1 MKMSVITRG
10 VKLDLPVKIM
20 VRATNW
26 VGDAIISLPALEA
39 LRDRFPDTE
48 IVVVAKAWVAE
59 LYEHHPA
66 MLRTL
71 VYDPARQ
78 HKGRRGFREFVE
90 SLRQEHFDAAI
101 LFQRAFHAA
110 WMAWRAGIP
119 VRIGYGTEYRG
130 PLLTEAV
137 PLPPPGY
144 LGHQAAEY
152 LELLYR
158 AGLLDRRPPPPKQA
172 RVTLS
177 RSERRW
183 AADALKGLGLEGP
196 RCFIGLNPGASFG
209 PAKRWPVD
217 RYAALGDRLVEAF
230 GADVLVF
237 GSEAERPLAEDVA
250 RGMRHTPIVLAGN
263 TNLRQWIALTERCR
277 LVVAND
283 SGPMHVAAA
292 AGVPVVAI
300 FGSTDERATGPLS
313 PWARVVR
320 RPVECSP
327 CGLREC
333 PIDFRCMTGVTVDD
347 VYGAALELVAEYDEA
362 RERPA

>member
-1 MKMSVITRG
+1 MAVISRG
-10 VKLDLPVKIM
+10 VKLDLPIKIM

-39 LRDRFPDTE
+39 LRARFPDTE
-48 IVVVAKAWVAE
+48 IVVVAKPWVAE
-59 LYEHHPA
+59 LYRYHPA

-71 VYDPARQ
+71 VYDPDRQ
-78 HKGRRGFREFVE
+78 HKGRRGFGEFVE
-90 SLRQEHFDAAI
+90 LLRQERFEATI

-110 WMAWRAGIP
+110 WMAWRARVP
-119 VRIGYGTEYRG
+119 VRIGYATEQRG

-137 PLPPPGY
+137 PLPPRGY
-144 LGHQAAEY
+144 LSHQSSEY

-158 AGLLDRRPPPPKQA
+158 AGLLDQRPAPPSQA
-172 RVTLS
+172 RLAVS

-183 AADALKGLGLEGP
+183 AGDALKGLGLEGL
-196 RCFIGLNPGASFG
+196 RCFIGLSPGASFG

-217 RYAALGDRLVEAF
+217 RYAELGDRLVDAF
-230 GADVLVF
+230 GADILVF
-237 GSEAERPLAEDVA
+237 GSESERQLAEDVA
-250 RGMRHTPIVLAGN
+250 RGMRHTPVVLAGA

-292 AGVPVVAI
+292 ANVPVVAI

-313 PWARVVR
+313 PWAHVVR

-333 PIDFRCMTGVTVDD
+333 PVDFRCMTGVSVDD
-347 VYGAALELVAEYDEA
+347 VYGAALQLVAQYDEA

>member
-1 MKMSVITRG
+1 VIARG
-10 VKLDLPVKIM
+10 VKLAQPFKIM

-39 LRDRFPDTE
+39 LRVRFPDTE
-48 IVVVAKAWVAE
+48 IVVVAKPWVAE
-59 LYEHHPA
+59 LYLNHPA
-66 MLRTL
+66 LLRTF
-71 VYDPARQ
+71 VYDPERQ
-78 HKGRRGFREFVE
+78 HRGRRGFREFIE
-90 SLRQEHFDAAI
+90 GLRAERFDAAI

-110 WMAWRAGIP
+110 WMAWRARIP
-119 VRIGYGTEYRG
+119 VRIGYGTEQRG

-137 PLPPPGY
+137 PLPPSGY
-144 LGHQAAEY
+144 LRHQASEY
-152 LELLYR
+152 LELIYR
-158 AGLLDRRPPPPKQA
+158 AGVLDQRPPPPKQA
-172 RVTLS
+172 RILVS

-196 RCFIGLNPGASFG
+196 RCFVGLNPGASFG

-217 RYAALGDRLVEAF
+217 RYAALGDRLVEAL

-237 GSEAERPLAEDVA
+237 GSKAERPLAEAVA
-250 RGMRHTPIVLAGN
+250 RSMQHTPVVLAGA
-263 TNLRQWIALTERCR
+263 TTLRQWIALTERCR

-292 AGVPVVAI
+292 TGVPVVAI

-333 PIDFRCMTGVTVDD
+333 PIDFRCMTGVAVDD
-347 VYGAALELVAEYDEA
+347 VYGAALELVANYDGA
-362 RERPA
+362 RDRPA